1 MGGGYS
7 RFLQLFQKY
16 VWVFE
21 KKLTYNVEK
30 SLASFNIVS
39 NMITTIIMDAN
50 LDMDLI
56 RGFSI
61 LFNDKNNLLIDGYI
75 SD

>member
-1 MGGGYS
+1 MW
-7 RFLQLFQKY
+7 K
-16 VWVFE
+16 
-21 KKLTYNVEK
+21 K